1 MTNVQRIVLDFR
13 SGELVARVLYR
24 ASLDGPNAGTKA
36 RRREEVTELAR
47 QGLTEALSSL
57 SEGDVQMVGVSGFT
71 TREDLLCITTPTTPA
86 AVHKEL
92 KRGA

>member
-1 MTNVQRIVLDFR
+1 LTNVQRIVLDFR

-36 RRREEVTELAR
+36 RRREVTELAR

>member
-24 ASLDGPNAGTKA
+24 ANLDGPNAGTKA
-36 RRREEVTELAR
+36 RRREVTELAR